1 MKIISNRIAAIV
13 LILCFFLNST
23 TVFAAEFY
31 HDSKT
36 GVESVSAVEAEKERL
51 KKKFAGMKDWIQDLQ
66 PYESFIAKNQTF
78 FKFREELSKFFSKI
92 RREFEEQWNKRYTT
106 LL

>member
-1 MKIISNRIAAIV
+1 MIISKRIAALV

-23 TVFAAEFY
+23 AVFAADFY
-31 HDSKT
+31 NKSHT
-36 GVESVSAVEAEKERL
+36 GMESVSAVEEEKERL
-51 KKKFAGMKDWIQDLQ
+51 KKKFTGMKDWIQDLQ

-78 FKFREELSKFFSKI
+78 FKFREELSKFFSNI